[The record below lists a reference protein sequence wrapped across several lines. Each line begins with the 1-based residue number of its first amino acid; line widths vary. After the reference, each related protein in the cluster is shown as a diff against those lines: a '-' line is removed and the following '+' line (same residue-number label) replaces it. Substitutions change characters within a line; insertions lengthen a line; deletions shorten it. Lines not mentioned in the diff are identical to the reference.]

1 MSYYAIN
8 TSESL
13 SHHGILKQRWGVRRA
28 EWYPIEKYRE
38 HLQSL
43 GYDEKTINR
52 KMKKAEK
59 GEIKYKKHVAKT
71 RAKNLAKAQQAKK
84 TKNIANQ
91 EENQNKKS
99 KEELIKTGDI
109 KEINKNAQNYTN
121 AEINEAMTR
130 SQTLDRLSDEVSK
143 KYPAQEKAV
152 QKFMKE
158 VGSETI
164 KTVAKNTAVSVGY
177 MAAKK
182 AVEMALEKAGKEDL
196 YKNIEWKKLNK

>member
-8 TSESL
+8 MTNSIEHS
-13 SHHGILKQRWGVRRA
+13 GVPGQKWGVRRA
-28 EWYPIEKYRE
+28 KWYPIEKYRE

-59 GEIKYKKHVAKT
+59 GEEKYKKHVAKN
-71 RAKNLAKAQQAKK
+71 RAKNLAKAQQTRKANLEAK
-84 TKNIANQ
+84 N
-91 EENQNKKS
+91 EEKQNTKS
-99 KEELIKTGDI
+99 KEDLIKTGDI

-121 AEINEAMTR
+121 EEINEAMTR
-130 SQTLDRLSDEVSK
+130 HNTLKNLSNEVSRS
-143 KYPAQEKAV
+143 YPKADNAV

-177 MAAKK
+177 MAAKV
-182 AVEMALEKAGKEDL
+182 AVEKVMKNAGKEDA
-196 YKNIEWKKLNK
+196 YKKIEWKKLNK